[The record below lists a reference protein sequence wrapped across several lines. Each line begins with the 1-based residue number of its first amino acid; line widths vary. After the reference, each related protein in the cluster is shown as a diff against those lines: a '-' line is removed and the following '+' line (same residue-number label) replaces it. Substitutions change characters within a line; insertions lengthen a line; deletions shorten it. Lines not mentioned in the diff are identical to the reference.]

1 MKIKVD
7 ENDIVIGYLIVIAF
21 VDDVRMFGTD
31 PELQEY
37 KSKIASCMKVKF
49 DELPV
54 PEFVGIQTYQN
65 LEKGLC
71 ELKMPNYWNKAKTFF
86 QQFRN
91 GEFKNRKIPLSV
103 LDETAIL
110 TNPTSEEIEEA
121 KNLPYLQ
128 AVGILSYPASQCKF
142 EIKYAVSL
150 VGSRRTGWSKKH
162 FDIVLKIFEYALTTC
177 EMGLI
182 YSSGLDPHGVN
193 VIYGYA
199 DANHRV
205 PRSQGSHTVMMNG
218 AATSFVSKKQTKSAP
233 STTAAESTSLFQCTT
248 DVLGVRNLMTELG
261 MHQEYPTVIYQDN
274 KSTIQIANNRGS
286 LGKSS
291 RAMDLEV
298 LTTRNRIEDHQVS
311 TEYADTDNMLADI
324 GTKAL
329 TLPKFPRFRDTMNGY
344 ALVKA
349 KYPDLDLPDYVY
361 QISDEDKPDHKRG
374 SKLERVQSMIMDFQY
389 VKWDEDDADD
399 EEEEEEDGD
408 DDDTVNEN

>member
-1 MKIKVD
+1 M
-7 ENDIVIGYLIVIAF
+7 
-21 VDDVRMFGTD
+21 
-31 PELQEY
+31 
-37 KSKIASCMKVKF
+37 
-49 DELPV
+49 
-54 PEFVGIQTYQN
+54 
-65 LEKGLC
+65 
-71 ELKMPNYWNKAKTFF
+71 
-86 QQFRN
+86 
-91 GEFKNRKIPLSV
+91 
-103 LDETAIL
+103 
-110 TNPTSEEIEEA
+110 
-121 KNLPYLQ
+121 
-128 AVGILSYPASQCKF
+128 GILSYPASQCKF

-329 TLPKFPRFRDTMNGY
+329 TVPKFPRFRDTMNGY

-349 KYPDLDLPDYVY
+349 KYPDLDLQDYV
-361 QISDEDKPDHKRG
+361 
-374 SKLERVQSMIMDFQY
+374 
-389 VKWDEDDADD
+389 
-399 EEEEEEDGD
+399 
-408 DDDTVNEN
+408 